1 LALTFVAIDV
11 SDDVVQDV
19 FSTAITTG
27 TAPYCVANLLLI
39 CLVVKN
45 LLLDLTQALLIE
57 PAARLS
63 PSRTDAVPKAITPT
77 TTFENTTFDT
87 PFRHNSASQNGI
99 EETHDEV
106 DQRILEELAGRICCD
121 VR

>member
-1 LALTFVAIDV
+1 
-11 SDDVVQDV
+11 V
-19 FSTAITTG
+19 FSTATTTG

-39 CLVVKN
+39 FLVVKN

-57 PAARLS
+57 PAARLF

-77 TTFENTTFDT
+77 ITFENTTFDT
-87 PFRHNSASQNGI
+87 PFRHNSASQNGT
-99 EETHDEV
+99 EQTHDGV
-106 DQRILEELAGRICCD
+106 NQRILEELARRICYG